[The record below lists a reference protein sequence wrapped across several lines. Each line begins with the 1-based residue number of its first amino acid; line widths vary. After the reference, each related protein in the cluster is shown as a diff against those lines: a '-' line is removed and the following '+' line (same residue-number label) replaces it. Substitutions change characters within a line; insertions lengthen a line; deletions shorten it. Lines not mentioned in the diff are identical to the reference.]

1 MLLWQSLPRLASFAL
16 DRTFLYDLK
25 SFKSW
30 KFSFRRCY
38 AQCKQR
44 SVEDFKFKIFFFFI
58 LGGDG
63 ERWQLFALFTLKP
76 TSQKNKNGNVVRFV
90 WRLGFILVFI
100 YRWRCHLMTEFRSR
114 WLWKLSKLPK
124 KKKKTS
130 VLERKYKAP
139 FYRASLYF
147 VRSVLCTV
155 CTQFF

>member
-44 SVEDFKFKIFFFFI
+44 SVEDFKFKIFFFSF
-58 LGGDG
+58 LAAMANDGSSSLCLRSNQRHKKTKTETLSVLSGVWGLSSFSFTGDG
-63 ERWQLFALFTLKP
+63 VTWWR
-76 TSQKNKNGNVVRFV
+76 SFV
-90 WRLGFILVFI
+90 HVDFESSLS
-100 YRWRCHLMTEFRSR
+100 YR
-114 WLWKLSKLPK
+114 